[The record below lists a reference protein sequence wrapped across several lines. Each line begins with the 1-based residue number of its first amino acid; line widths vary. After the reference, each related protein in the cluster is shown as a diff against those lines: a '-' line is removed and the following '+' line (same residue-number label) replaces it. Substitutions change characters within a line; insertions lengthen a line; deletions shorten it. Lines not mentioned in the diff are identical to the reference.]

1 MHVVVNKSKQ
11 GKKIYSS
18 ILLCQSYRE
27 GKKVKKR
34 TIANL
39 SNCTPSEISA
49 IKLAL
54 QYKDDLG
61 ALGSIKESVN
71 IQEGLSVG
79 AVWTVYQVARELG
92 IAKALGTNFEGKLAL
107 WQIISRVIDQ
117 GSRLSSTRLANLHA
131 SCETLDL
138 QRGFDENNLYDNLKW
153 LSQHQEQIEQNV
165 FKFRR
170 GRDKPKLFLY
180 DVTSSYLKEDQ
191 NYFGAYGY
199 NRDKKKGKKQIVV
212 GLLCAEEGN
221 PVSTEVFAGNTT
233 DPQTFLSQ
241 VEKVAKRFECH
252 EVTFVGDRGMIET
265 TQIKDLTTKTFHY
278 ITAITKVRIEALIK
292 KDVFQLELFDENIR
306 EIAVKDIR
314 YILKRNPARAAEISE
329 TRFSKRNCI
338 EKFIKKKNLY
348 LEKHSRAKSL
358 VAIKDVQE
366 KVKKLRLN
374 QWLKVIENDRKLIL
388 EEDEQ
393 ILKKE
398 SELDGCY
405 AIKTD
410 LPQEMADKHI
420 IHDRYKDLA
429 YVEKAFRDSKTVLLE
444 MRPVFVR
451 TKDSTRGHILIVML
465 SYMIIKKLREA
476 WAQIDMKVAE
486 GIKHLAT
493 LCSMKINVKGHGDC
507 LRIPRPRE
515 ESQKLLKA
523 LNVQLPRALPVRK
536 VKVVTRKNLHKRR
549 NLSKKQWIATAAH

>member
-1 MHVVVNKSKQ
+1 MHVVINKSKQ

-27 GKKVKKR
+27 GKKVRKR

-39 SNCTPSEISA
+39 SKCTPSEIFA

-54 QYKDDLG
+54 QHKDDLG

-79 AVWTVYQVARELG
+79 AVWTVYQVARGLG
-92 IAKALGTNFEGKLAL
+92 IEKALGSNFEGKLAL

-153 LSQHQEQIEQNV
+153 LSQHQEQIEQSI

-170 GRDKPKLFLY
+170 GNDKPKLFLY
-180 DVTSSYLKEDQ
+180 DVTSSYLEGNQ

-199 NRDKKKGKKQIVV
+199 NRDKKKGKKQIVI
-212 GLLCAEEGN
+212 GLLCDEEGN

-241 VEKVAKRFECH
+241 VEKVAKRFECQ
-252 EVTFVGDRGMIET
+252 EVTFVGDRGMIKTAQVE
-265 TQIKDLTTKTFHY
+265 DLTTKNFHY
-278 ITAITKVRIEALIK
+278 ITAITKAQIEALIK
-292 KDVFQLELFDENIR
+292 KDVFQLELFDENIC
-306 EIAVKDIR
+306 EINEKAVR
-314 YILKRNPARAAEISE
+314 YILKQNPMRAAEISE
-329 TRFSKRNCI
+329 TRSSKRKYI
-338 EKFIKKKNLY
+338 EKFIEKKNLY
-348 LEKHSRAKSL
+348 LEEHSRAKSS
-358 VAIKDVQE
+358 VATKDVQE
-366 KVKKLRLN
+366 KINKLKLN
-374 QWLKVIENDRKLIL
+374 QWLKVIESNRKLSL
-388 EEDEQ
+388 EEDAQ

-410 LPQEMADKHI
+410 IPQKIADKHV
-420 IHDRYKDLA
+420 IHNRYKDLA
-429 YVEKAFRDSKTVLLE
+429 YVEKAFRDSKTVSLE

-451 TKDSTRGHILIVML
+451 TKDSTRGHVLIVML

-476 WAQIDMKVAE
+476 WAQIDMTVAE
-486 GIKHLAT
+486 GLKHLAT
-493 LCSMKINVKGHGDC
+493 LCSMQISIKGHGDC
-507 LRIPRPRE
+507 LKIPKPRE
-515 ESQKLLKA
+515 ESQELLKA
-523 LNVQLPRALPVRK
+523 LNVQLPRALPARK
-536 VKVVTRKNLHKRR
+536 VKVVTRKNLQTRR
-549 NLSKKQWIATAAH
+549 NLSKK